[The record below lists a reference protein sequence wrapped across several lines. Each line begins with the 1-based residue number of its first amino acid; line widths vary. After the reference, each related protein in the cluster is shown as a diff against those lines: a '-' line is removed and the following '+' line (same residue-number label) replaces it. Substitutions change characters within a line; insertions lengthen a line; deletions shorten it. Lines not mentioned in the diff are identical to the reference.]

1 MAFHTASSNCGL
13 QIFFHKNALHRIF
26 PKSFIPLYTM
36 VSFTRIP
43 YSEAM
48 RRWKSQDRALSRI
61 FSTLLGLTAAFGVFS
76 LLRTI
81 RPS

>member
-1 MAFHTASSNCGL
+1 
-13 QIFFHKNALHRIF
+13 
-26 PKSFIPLYTM
+26 M